1 MPNWRLAPRVAVA
14 TARRPR
20 RPRRRWHVRGWWEV
34 LKFAWLLKRFR
45 RRRSSPPVGRIV
57 LAVVGAGLAITVIG
71 AVARRVKRTGGAPA
85 GAPDE
90 AHEAA
95 SAETTTGNDTVAS
108 ESTLTDRVQSE
119 MFRRSGAPASATGL
133 G

>member
-14 TARRPR
+14 KARRPR
-20 RPRRRWHVRGWWEV
+20 RRGRRWHVRGWWQV
-34 LKFAWLLKRFR
+34 LKFAWLLNRYR

-57 LAVVGAGLAITVIG
+57 VAVVGAGLAITVIG
-71 AVARRVKRTGGAPA
+71 AVTRRAKRTGGAPA
-85 GAPDE
+85 AASDDAQG
-90 AHEAA
+90 AA
-95 SAETTTGNDTVAS
+95 SAETTTGNDSVAS